1 MGGSVIKLLM
11 FGILLLGCLVGVYA
25 AAYKGYGTAF
35 FVGLFAGLSAWGV
48 ASGAAG
54 LAKKELSWAVVGGI
68 VGVVTLLCVAAGPSI
83 SASARQSKADDVFA
97 KLREDGETNPERWN
111 LRYSEKY
118 EEAFLKPE
126 WFGHYTLAR
135 VRKAVDEKQ
144 AVDLRNLMKE
154 IDDHDGD
161 DDDTKELLEEARHD
175 AEKAFS
181 KIYDEATAKMFKAVG
196 SKKREFPVDPALR
209 GAFATMLQ
217 GLSSSTDANV
227 YVAFVNEA
235 KLDPPEGTDKLLKQM
250 QRHPDARAAFPKGNA
265 PVISEGKA
273 FSTEFDNKRRQTF
286 ITAMNESFHQVFES
300 DGLFTLVP
308 LKEGDDR
315 DGKLIFEVSSTIF
328 RIKDFF
334 FYDKTGTDGI
344 KRFAGFLFAIEVD
357 WGFRILDRKG
367 KVLYAPKHL
376 RSSPAESLSVRRK
389 QGDPTWSMYSVM
401 MDSAYYNYARRVVG
415 NFGLTPPPVKKAFS
429 YSGPISE

>member
-1 MGGSVIKLLM
+1 MGGSIIKLFM

-25 AAYKGYGTAF
+25 SAYKGYGTAF
-35 FVGLFAGLSAWGV
+35 FVGLIAGLSAWGV

-68 VGVVTLLCVAAGPSI
+68 VGVVTILCTAAGPSV
-83 SASARQSKADDVFA
+83 STSARQSEADGVFA
-97 KLREDGETNPERWN
+97 ELKEDGDSFPDNWKW
-111 LRYSEKY
+111 RYSDKY
-118 EEAFLKPE
+118 EEQFLKPE

-135 VRKAVDEKQ
+135 VHEAVDTKR

-161 DDDTKELLEEARHD
+161 DDDTKELLKEARKD
-175 AEKAFS
+175 AEKAFT
-181 KIYDEATAKMFKAVG
+181 KIYDDATAKMFKAVG

-227 YVAFVNEA
+227 YVAFVNEP
-235 KLDPPEGTDKLLKQM
+235 KLDPPEGTDALLKQM
-250 QRHPDARAAFPKGNA
+250 QRHPDARASFPKGNA
-265 PVISEGKA
+265 PVIDPGQA
-273 FSTEFDNKRRQTF
+273 FSASFDNKRRGTF

-308 LKEGDDR
+308 LKDGDDR

-334 FYDKTGTDGI
+334 FYDKTGTDGV
-344 KRFAGFLFAIEVD
+344 KRFAGFLFAIEVE

-367 KVLYAPKHL
+367 KVLYAPEHL
-376 RSSPAESLSVRRK
+376 RSSPAQELSVRRK
-389 QGDPTWSMYSVM
+389 PGDPTWSMYSVM
-401 MDSAYYNYARRVVG
+401 MDSAYYNYARRIVG
-415 NFGLTPPPVKKAFS
+415 NFGLTPPPIKKAFS
-429 YSGPISE
+429 YSGPVAE